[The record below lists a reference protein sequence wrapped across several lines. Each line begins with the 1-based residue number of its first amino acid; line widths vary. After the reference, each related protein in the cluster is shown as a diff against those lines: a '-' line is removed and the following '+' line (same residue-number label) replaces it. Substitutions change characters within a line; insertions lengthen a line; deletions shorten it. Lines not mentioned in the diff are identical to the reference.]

1 MKKQAGNFTFI
12 NTPIE
17 GVVII
22 EPKVFGDDRGYFLET
37 YQKDSFGSAGLEY
50 AFVQSNLS
58 KSHKGVLR
66 GLHFQTRKPQAK
78 LVRVVEGE
86 VYDVAVDLRKGSS
99 TYGKYVGVTLSGE
112 KHNMF
117 MIPRGFAHGFLVLSE
132 TALFEYQVDDV
143 YDPGFEGGI
152 PWDDDTAN
160 IVWPKV
166 DCPLEL
172 SPKDNLHKNLKESKI
187 SFVMKNGMLQML

>member
-1 MKKQAGNFTFI
+1 MAFNFIKTDI
-12 NTPIE
+12 D

-37 YQKDSFGSAGLEY
+37 YQKDVFDKAGLDY
-50 AFVQSNLS
+50 TFVQANQS

-86 VYDVAVDLRKGSS
+86 VYDVAVDLRKGSP
-99 TYGKYVGVTLSGE
+99 TYGKYVGVVLSGE

-117 MIPRGFAHGFLVLSE
+117 MIPRGFAHGFVVLSE
-132 TALFEYQVDDV
+132 TAVFEYQVDDV
-143 YDPGFEGGI
+143 YDPGYEGGI
-152 PWDDDTAN
+152 MWNDPEVG
-160 IVWPKV
+160 IQWPLSEGLDLSSK
-166 DCPLEL
+166 DQLHPLL
-172 SPKDNLHKNLKESKI
+172 KDVKI
-187 SFVMKNGMLQML
+187 EFGYKDGTLQVL

>member
-1 MKKQAGNFTFI
+1 MAFNFIKTD
-12 NTPIE
+12 IE

-22 EPKVFGDDRGYFLET
+22 EPKVFGDDRGYFMET
-37 YQKDSFGSAGLEY
+37 YQKDVFDAAGLDY
-50 AFVQSNLS
+50 TFVQANQS

-86 VYDVAVDLRKGSS
+86 VYDVAVDLRKDSP
-99 TYGKYVGVTLSGE
+99 TFGKYVGVTLTAE

-117 MIPRGFAHGFLVLSE
+117 MIPRGFAHGFIVLSD
-132 TALFEYQVDDV
+132 TATFEYQCDDV

-152 PWDDDTAN
+152 PFDDDTVN
-160 IVWPKV
+160 IQWPEV
-166 DCPLEL
+166 DCELDL
-172 SPKDNLHKNLKESKI
+172 SPKDKLHPMLKDKKVE
-187 SFVMKNGMLQML
+187 FGMKDGKVQVL